1 MLQHDDTHINSSCFI
16 FVLLSFLNRNS
27 GDTVLAVVVAVD
39 SLECDVLDHVES
51 SLEKTGDVRVD
62 FEINRDGGDHI
73 LQGNFRVVFISG
85 DDLVVLDEYSVFRVA
100 FQKFLESVEEA
111 HLVLVDLNDVL
122 VVLSEGLGGQFGV
135 VLGRQDME
143 FNF

>member
-51 SLEKTGDVRVD
+51 SL
-62 FEINRDGGDHI
+62 
-73 LQGNFRVVFISG
+73 
-85 DDLVVLDEYSVFRVA
+85 
-100 FQKFLESVEEA
+100 
-111 HLVLVDLNDVL
+111 
-122 VVLSEGLGGQFGV
+122 
-135 VLGRQDME
+135 
-143 FNF
+143 